1 MSEKDKKFKAA
12 VKKQNE
18 TKGLGGTKTDVNQ
31 AIEEKNRKNPRRIKA
46 SDIVTAG
53 SMLLG
58 GPVGGAAIKAGSKI
72 LPKVIKTAQ
81 LLLKKAGKTGKDIA
95 VSTVKKA
102 KLQPKRGKEYRL
114 TKDKKTNK
122 TGLSGISNRST
133 SIGKGIRGTVKTG
146 TGALALTLVGGNKP
160 KDKKVDK
167 KVSVPVPKSRPPIP
181 KSRPKNLKTS
191 KKLYM
196 REGSGLRKNDGIRG
210 KDSNVEFTTEVTK
223 RKK

>member
-46 SDIVTAG
+46 SDVVTAG
-53 SMLLG
+53 STLI
-58 GPVGGAAIKAGSKI
+58 PVGGVAIKAGSKI
-72 LPKVIKTAQ
+72 LPKVIKTAK

-133 SIGKGIRGTVKTG
+133 SIGKGIRGTGKTG
-146 TGALALTLVGGNKP
+146 TGALALTLVGGNRP
-160 KDKKVDK
+160 KDK
-167 KVSVPVPKSRPPIP
+167 KVSVPVPKSKPPIP

-196 REGSGLRKNDGIRG
+196 REGSGLRKDDGKRG
-210 KDSNVEFTTEVTK
+210 KDSKVEFKTEVIK

>member
-1 MSEKDKKFKAA
+1 MSEKDKKLKAA
-12 VKKQNE
+12 IKKQKE

-46 SDIVTAG
+46 SDVVTAG
-53 SMLLG
+53 STLI
-58 GPVGGAAIKAGSKI
+58 PVGGVAIKAGSKI

-133 SIGKGIRGTVKTG
+133 SIGKGIRGTGKTG

-160 KDKKVDK
+160 KDKKVDEK
-167 KVSVPVPKSRPPIP
+167 GIRRAVRKTSVPVP

-196 REGSGLRKNDGIRG
+196 REGSGLLKDDGKRG
-210 KDSNVEFTTEVTK
+210 KDSKVEFKTEVIK

>member
-46 SDIVTAG
+46 SDVVTAG
-53 SMLLG
+53 STLIPG
-58 GPVGGAAIKAGSKI
+58 GGLAIKAGSKI
-72 LPKVIKTAQ
+72 LPKVIKTAKE
-81 LLLKKAGKTGKDIA
+81 LLKKTGKTTKDIA

-122 TGLSGISNRST
+122 PGLSGISNRST

-146 TGALALTLVGGNKP
+146 TGALGLTLVGGNKP

-191 KKLYM
+191 NKLYM
-196 REGSGLRKNDGIRG
+196 KESSGLRKDDNKKT
-210 KDSNVEFTTEVTK
+210 KDSKVEFKTEVIK

>member
-46 SDIVTAG
+46 SDVVTAG

-72 LPKVIKTAQ
+72 LPKIIKGAKE
-81 LLLKKAGKTGKDIA
+81 LIKKTGKTTKDIA

-133 SIGKGIRGTVKTG
+133 SIGKGIRGTGKTG
-146 TGALALTLVGGNKP
+146 TGALALTLVGGNRP
-160 KDKKVDK
+160 KDK
-167 KVSVPVPKSRPPIP
+167 KVSVPVPKSKPPIP

-196 REGSGLRKNDGIRG
+196 REGSGLRKDDGKRG
-210 KDSNVEFTTEVTK
+210 KDSKVEFKTEVIK

>member
-1 MSEKDKKFKAA
+1 MSEKNKKLKAA
-12 VKKQNE
+12 IKKQKE

-31 AIEEKNRKNPRRIKA
+31 TIEEKNRTNPRRIKA
-46 SDIVTAG
+46 SDVLTAG
-53 SMLLG
+53 SVLVG
-58 GPVGGAAIKAGSKI
+58 GPVGGTALKAGSKI
-72 LPKVIKTAQ
+72 LPKIVKGAKK
-81 LLLKKAGKTGKDIA
+81 LLKKTGKTTKDIA

-146 TGALALTLVGGNKP
+146 TGALALTLVGGNRP

-167 KVSVPVPKSRPPIP
+167 KVSVPVPKSRPPVP

-196 REGSGLRKNDGIRG
+196 REGSGLRKDDGIRG
-210 KDSNVEFTTEVTK
+210 KDSKVEFKTEVIK

>member
-72 LPKVIKTAQ
+72 LPKIIKGAKE
-81 LLLKKAGKTGKDIA
+81 LIKKTGKTTKDIA

-114 TKDKKTNK
+114 TKDKKNNK

-133 SIGKGIRGTVKTG
+133 SIGKGIRGTGKTG
-146 TGALALTLVGGNKP
+146 TGALALTLVGGNRP
-160 KDKKVDK
+160 KDK
-167 KVSVPVPKSRPPIP
+167 KVSVPVPKSKPPIP

-196 REGSGLRKNDGIRG
+196 REGSGLRKDDGKRG
-210 KDSNVEFTTEVTK
+210 KDSKVEFKTEVIK

>member
-46 SDIVTAG
+46 SDVVTAG
-53 SMLLG
+53 STLI
-58 GPVGGAAIKAGSKI
+58 PVGGVAIKAGSKI
-72 LPKVIKTAQ
+72 LPKVIKTAKE
-81 LLLKKAGKTGKDIA
+81 LLKKTGKTTKDIA

-133 SIGKGIRGTVKTG
+133 SIGKGIRGTGKTG
-146 TGALALTLVGGNKP
+146 TGALALTLVGGNRP
-160 KDKKVDK
+160 KDK
-167 KVSVPVPKSRPPIP
+167 KVSVPVPKSKPPIP

-196 REGSGLRKNDGIRG
+196 REGSGLRKDDGKRG
-210 KDSNVEFTTEVTK
+210 KDSKVEFKTEVIK

>member
-1 MSEKDKKFKAA
+1 MSEKDKKLKAA
-12 VKKQNE
+12 IKKQKE

-46 SDIVTAG
+46 SDVVTAG
-53 SMLLG
+53 STLL
-58 GPVGGAAIKAGSKI
+58 PVGGVAIKAGSKI
-72 LPKVIKTAQ
+72 LPKVIKTAKE
-81 LLLKKAGKTGKDIA
+81 LLKKTGKTTKDIA

-133 SIGKGIRGTVKTG
+133 SIGKGIRGTGKTG
-146 TGALALTLVGGNKP
+146 TGALALTLVGGNRP
-160 KDKKVDK
+160 KDK

-196 REGSGLRKNDGIRG
+196 REGSGLRKDDGKRG
-210 KDSNVEFTTEVTK
+210 KDSKVEFKTEVIK

>member
-31 AIEEKNRKNPRRIKA
+31 DIEEKNRTNPRRIKV
-46 SDIVTAG
+46 SDVVTAG
-53 SMLLG
+53 STLL
-58 GPVGGAAIKAGSKI
+58 PVGGVAIKAGSKI
-72 LPKVIKTAQ
+72 LPKVIKTAK

-196 REGSGLRKNDGIRG
+196 REGSGLRKDDGKRG
-210 KDSNVEFTTEVTK
+210 KDSKVEFKTEVIK

>member
-46 SDIVTAG
+46 SDVVTAG
-53 SMLLG
+53 STLI
-58 GPVGGAAIKAGSKI
+58 PVGGAAIKAGSKI
-72 LPKVIKTAQ
+72 LPKVIKTAKE
-81 LLLKKAGKTGKDIA
+81 LLKKTGKTTKDIA

-133 SIGKGIRGTVKTG
+133 SIGKGIRGTGKTG

-160 KDKKVDK
+160 KDKKV
-167 KVSVPVPKSRPPIP
+167 SVPVPKSKPPIP

-196 REGSGLRKNDGIRG
+196 REGSGLLKDDGKRG
-210 KDSNVEFTTEVTK
+210 KDSKVEFKTEVIK